1 MASVYLET
9 SVISYLS
16 ARPSRDLI
24 IAGHQQITNE
34 WWETQR
40 HKFEIYISQLV
51 IQEARRGDAKAAQ
64 ERLRLL
70 QPIAALR
77 VSSAALQLAQI
88 LLREAAIP
96 QKAEADSLHIAISVV
111 NGIDYLLTWNCKHI
125 ANAIIRK
132 KVEQICRQNGYEPS
146 VICTPEELIEE

>member
-1 MASVYLET
+1 MPSVYLET

-34 WWETQR
+34 WWETQG

-64 ERLRLL
+64 ERLTLL

-111 NGIDYLLTWNCKHI
+111 NGIDYLLTWNCQHI